1 MRTATVFR
9 RVLGISGPAAP
20 PPPPPN
26 LAPAFRIQDQHRH
39 SPQFRFPG
47 LPGIW
52 PPHGEPAPALQAIPP
67 VCALAVS
74 PVREVCASDR
84 DDEALTLCGPPL
96 AWDPTDNGP
105 ALRWPKTLKPRC
117 EAMVGGGWQWHPSGP
132 RPRAVT
138 ATMASANMAVVW
150 PCGPR
155 RFVTVCL
162 SWRLVDQS
170 LPTTSFGVVAAERPS
185 RAWAVPGLG
194 GWADPR

>member
-1 MRTATVFR
+1 MRSTPR
-9 RVLGISGPAAP
+9 LGSNRQRAG
-20 PPPPPN
+20 
-26 LAPAFRIQDQHRH
+26 
-39 SPQFRFPG
+39 
-47 LPGIW
+47 
-52 PPHGEPAPALQAIPP
+52 
-67 VCALAVS
+67 VALAQNLKAAM
-74 PVREVCASDR
+74 RGD
-84 DDEALTLCGPPL
+84 G
-96 AWDPTDNGP
+96 G
-105 ALRWPKTLKPRC
+105 RWV
-117 EAMVGGGWQWHPSGP
+117 AVAPSGP